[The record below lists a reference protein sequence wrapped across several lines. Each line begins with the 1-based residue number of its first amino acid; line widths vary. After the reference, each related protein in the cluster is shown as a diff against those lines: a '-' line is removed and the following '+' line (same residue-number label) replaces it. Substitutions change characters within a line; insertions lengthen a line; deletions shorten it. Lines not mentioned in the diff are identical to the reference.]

1 MKIKELFESIN
12 KRDTL
17 YCSRKLLNGAELLK
31 WAEAQGF
38 EKCLDPKDMHVTIA
52 YSKKK
57 IDWSNLTD
65 SSDTVQCSDGDRAIK
80 QFDGG
85 AIVLTFKCDDL
96 ENRWKELI
104 DDFGASWDYSDYS
117 PHITI
122 TYDGLPDGIKL
133 EDIEPYTGT
142 LTFGP
147 EIMEP
152 VDGGWKGKI
161 KETKLDDEEENP
173 NPVDTPAFKNWF
185 RNSKV
190 VDAND
195 NPVVVYH
202 GTDKKF
208 RAFSKKKSIMGIIW
222 FTSNKADI
230 EAGEVGAAGK
240 GHVLEMYASI
250 QNPAG
255 WEEYDK
261 LGLWELQARGYDGA
275 MLKHKDG
282 SFTGFV
288 FNPTQLKSVKNK
300 GTFDPSNKNL
310 KEMVEQFLEPSDD
323 NIASAKA
330 FVLKKWKER
339 AAERY
344 SPEPTD
350 LTSSCKFTS
359 LFANKVF
366 GGKIKGNWQHQFVQL
381 PDGKIIDLN
390 IEAEDVKRLGQQ
402 AHAHD
407 ESFWRKNPEH
417 KESMISCVPRVNTWV
432 KEFRSSLDEDFRIN
446 DIEDR
451 DAFYD
456 VFKRSYEDQTGMAWS
471 EDKLFSRAR
480 NWTFFGDEKGFV
492 AVRVQNSGL
501 KKMVAVAG
509 DPRSII
515 KGIVELQASG
525 GPIWGAVSAPL
536 ASMAKKRGMIVP
548 HLVLGGPFVIKV
560 LAKVI
565 PPSVFGGHEPKVT
578 KDGGLVFDY
587 EDIGTTTKYIVGNK
601 EYFSSLF
608 KMPDMQAALKHVPGI
623 KQFMQLIGL

>member
-80 QFDGG
+80 QFDKG

-104 DDFGASWDYSDYS
+104 DDFGASWDYPDYS

-122 TYDGLPDGIKL
+122 TYDGLPDGMKL

-190 VDAND
+190 ADSQG

-240 GHVLEMYASI
+240 GNILEMYASI

-330 FVLKKWKER
+330 
-339 AAERY
+339 
-344 SPEPTD
+344 
-350 LTSSCKFTS
+350 
-359 LFANKVF
+359 
-366 GGKIKGNWQHQFVQL
+366 
-381 PDGKIIDLN
+381 
-390 IEAEDVKRLGQQ
+390 
-402 AHAHD
+402 
-407 ESFWRKNPEH
+407 
-417 KESMISCVPRVNTWV
+417 
-432 KEFRSSLDEDFRIN
+432 FRSSLDEDFRIN